1 VAFKRA
7 KNILRGMPEEPLD
20 PSLFLPS
27 EEKEGAGER
36 ALYEAVEG
44 VRQEAVDHFDCGR
57 YAEGLQRLAT
67 VRPAVDRFFDDV
79 LVMCDPEG
87 KDPARTALQNNRLAL
102 LRRVVA
108 LFDRVAD
115 FSQIVPR
122 ESC

>member
-1 VAFKRA
+1 
-7 KNILRGMPEEPLD
+7 MH
-20 PSLFLPS
+20 
-27 EEKEGAGER
+27 
-36 ALYEAVEG
+36 EAVEA
-44 VRQEAVDHFDCGR
+44 VRQEALDLFAEGR

-102 LRRVVA
+102 LRELVA

-122 ESC
+122 EAR